1 MKTVL
6 LLIVIIGIPG
16 ALIWSILKNAKAV
29 LLGLIGLSS
38 LMAAIPI
45 LPLFKILANMDKMSA
60 LPSALIISLVLI
72 ICGIGFIILVPLC
85 VYYVIKNCKPNFEDY
100 AKFTKTIFLI
110 SIAISV
116 ITFITLSIGSMLDA
130 GFNRSVTD
138 ILFMEWDELL
148 RRGFSGTMM
157 AIEFFSLLSILVFA
171 IWGFFAK
178 SRKIKEKVQKTKTD
192 IKIPNISS
200 EDIAKGAEAA
210 KQKTTEL
217 YNKTAT
223 FYQGVFKR
231 AKQIL
236 LSPQSEYHAI
246 EQEDKS
252 HIKVLASY
260 ILPLLLMPVLFA
272 FIGYGLVGFNY
283 GGHHFSQVN
292 WGFRMAIIQM
302 LVLLGGIYLSSAA
315 INALS
320 DNFGVTKNFNR
331 IFSLVAYAYTPVL
344 LAGVFHIHYSLW
356 WIVLLAG
363 LYGLYLI
370 FVGLKPM
377 LKPAEDKAATFTII
391 SLAVAAVSYI
401 ILYQTLRAIIFPA
414 FSFP

>member
-6 LLIVIIGIPG
+6 FLILIIGVPCF
-16 ALIWSILKNAKAV
+16 LVWSIIKNTKAT
-29 LLGLIGLSS
+29 LCGLIAISS
-38 LMAAIPI
+38 LMAIIPMIPI
-45 LPLFKILANMDKMSA
+45 LEILGNINDFPIAPAVLN
-60 LPSALIISLVLI
+60 ISLVLI
-72 ICGIGFIILVPLC
+72 ICAIGFIILIPLC
-85 VYYVIKNCKPNFEDY
+85 VYSVIKNCKPNFEDY
-100 AKFTKTIFLI
+100 AKFTKIIFLI

-116 ITFITLSIGSMLDA
+116 ITFATLTIGSMIDV
-130 GFNRSVTD
+130 GFKKTATD
-138 ILFMEWDELL
+138 ILFM
-148 RRGFSGTMM
+148 GSSGSMV
-157 AIEFFSLLSILVFA
+157 AIEFFSLLSIFA
-171 IWGFFAK
+171 FSIWGLFAK

-223 FYQGVFKR
+223 SYQGVFKR

-252 HIKVLASY
+252 HIKVLVSY
-260 ILPLLLMPVLFA
+260 IMPLLLIPALFA

-283 GGHHFSQVN
+283 GGHHFSEVN
-292 WGFRMAIIQM
+292 WGFRMAIIQTV
-302 LVLLGGIYLSSAA
+302 VLLGGIYLSSAA

-331 IFSLVAYAYTPVL
+331 IFSFVAYAYTPVL

-370 FVGLKPM
+370 FAGLKPM

-391 SLAVAAVSYI
+391 SLAATAVSYI
-401 ILYQTLRAIIFPA
+401 VLYQILRAVIFPNNL
-414 FSFP
+414 FP

>member
-6 LLIVIIGIPG
+6 FLIVIIGIPG
-16 ALIWSILKNAKAV
+16 ALIWSIIKNAKAT
-29 LLGLIGLSS
+29 LLGLVGLSS
-38 LMAAIPI
+38 LMAIIPM
-45 LPLFKILANMDKMSA
+45 LTLVNILAHVNEMSA
-60 LPSALIISLVLI
+60 APSIRTISLVLI
-72 ICGIGFIILVPLC
+72 VCVIGYLILTSLC
-85 VYYVIKNCKPNFEDY
+85 IWFAIKNCKPNFENY

-116 ITFITLSIGSMLDA
+116 ITFTTLTIGSMLDA
-130 GFNRSVTD
+130 GLKKSVTE
-138 ILFMEWDELL
+138 ILFMEWG
-148 RRGFSGTMM
+148 RMSGTMVM
-157 AIEFFSLLSILVFA
+157 VEFIGLLLIFVFA
-171 IWGFFAK
+171 IWGLFAK

-200 EDIAKGAEAA
+200 DDIVKGAEAA

-223 FYQGVFKR
+223 SYQGVFKR

-236 LSPQSEYHAI
+236 LSPQSEYQAI
-246 EQEDKS
+246 EQEDES
-252 HIKVLASY
+252 HIKVLTSY
-260 ILPLLLMPVLFA
+260 ILPLLLIPVLFA

-283 GGHHFSQVN
+283 GGYHYSQVN

-302 LVLLGGIYLSSAA
+302 VVLLGGIYLSSIV

-356 WIVLLAG
+356 WIVLLVG
-363 LYGLYLI
+363 LYGLYLV
-370 FVGLKPM
+370 FVGLRPM
-377 LKPAEDKAATFTII
+377 LKPAKDKAVTYSII
-391 SLAVAAVSYI
+391 SLIVTVVGYI
-401 ILYQTLRAIIFPA
+401 VLYQTLRAIIFPNYL
-414 FSFP
+414 FP